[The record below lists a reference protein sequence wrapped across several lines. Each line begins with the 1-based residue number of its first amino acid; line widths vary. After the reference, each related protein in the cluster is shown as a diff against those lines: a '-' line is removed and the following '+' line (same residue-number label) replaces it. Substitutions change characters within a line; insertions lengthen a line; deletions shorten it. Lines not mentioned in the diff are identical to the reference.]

1 MANDNFSQSFPKV
14 SLGAGLSL
22 LLICYIAILLVDV
35 FRVFRPEFVDNLF
48 VPLLWD
54 FLFREGSIV
63 EIGQWI
69 FLGVFTIASAY
80 VSGSCSGEESKFWG
94 LLSIGGVLMLIEDAG
109 NVRHL
114 IIRDILPLN
123 WIMLNVVETFIFL
136 IIGLPFVIAVMK
148 YRRPIF
154 DLETTRILLALGIVF
169 YVAAAF
175 ISGPADITEINNN
188 LGSAMENTMIYLSQG
203 ELKAIHEETNE
214 AIIERYKT
222 GYMDISARYVDFLL
236 EESLELLGAIFL
248 SSAALTRVGGR
259 RNEKG

>member
-1 MANDNFSQSFPKV
+1 MVKNNFSQSFPKV
-14 SLGAGLSL
+14 SLGFGLAL
-22 LLICYIAILLVDV
+22 LLSCYTAILFVDI
-35 FRVFRPEFVDNLF
+35 FRVIRPEFVDNLF
-48 VPLLWD
+48 VPLIWD
-54 FLFREGSIV
+54 FLFREGSVV

-80 VSGSCSGEESKFWG
+80 VSGSSSGEESKFWG

-109 NVRHL
+109 NVRHF

-136 IIGLPFVIAVMK
+136 MIGMPFVLAILK
-148 YRRPIF
+148 YREPV
-154 DLETTRILLALGIVF
+154 LSLGMTKLLLVLGIVF

-175 ISGPADITEINNN
+175 ISGPADITELNNN
-188 LGSAMENTMIYLSQG
+188 IGSAMEDSMNYLSQG
-203 ELKAIHEETNE
+203 ELRTVHEETDE
-214 AIIERYKT
+214 AIIDRYET

-248 SSAALTRVGGR
+248 SSAALSRIGGR
-259 RNEKG
+259 RND